1 MIKKIN
7 TSPIML
13 YPGKFYD
20 DEYQRDQ
27 IQLHLFRSWY
37 ALDILIEIAVQS
49 FVAG

>member
-1 MIKKIN
+1 
-7 TSPIML
+7 ML

-20 DEYQRDQ
+20 DEYQQDQ

-37 ALDILIEIAVQS
+37 ALDILREIAMQS